1 MGWGGEVELNKKV
14 LVIGIS
20 LILVA
25 FIAGLLIAISN
36 DDKKANLDD
45 DYMEPVI
52 NEQGEIQA
60 PDRVQNNEM
69 DVSERKAEE
78 LFNFIPKVYAEDV
91 APFESAYMLD
101 AVMDKIVSLDEEIN
115 LSVEYVDEYVKKIFG
130 NDAKINKEEVSE
142 PDVAKSLYY
151 YSKEANTYAIIPV
164 GYQGI
169 YEYQIFKNATETDDA
184 YYVYTYTL
192 IGGYSFDQSSVVLDE
207 FGDLNYEN
215 AKVQVIVGDK
225 DGQDLVHVFDNYNDI
240 YNEQVWLNKYSN
252 LMPVY
257 RYTLKKDGR
266 NYYLTE
272 VEQVNY

>member
-1 MGWGGEVELNKKV
+1 MNKKV